1 MYACAFRQAIDIV
14 RKRRMNK
21 RDEERHPKNAP
32 PDDAIPNRRL
42 ILPYMILIHHDALL
56 NSLVACSNR

>member
-1 MYACAFRQAIDIV
+1 MYACAFRQAMNIV

-21 RDEERHPKNAP
+21 RDEERHSNYAP

-42 ILPYMILIHHDALL
+42 ILPYMILIHHDAL
-56 NSLVACSNR
+56 